1 MRSFLPG
8 GAADHPRIRG
18 EHINHQRNAKG
29 RDGSSPHTRG
39 ARVATPPYPAAPRI
53 IPAYAGSTLAHGSR
67 AGQWPDH
74 PRIRGEHTYEKTG
87 SYLEPGSSPH
97 TRGARRR
104 RGWRRRRVRIIPA
117 YAGST
122 HPPGGRRVRR
132 FGSSPHTRG
141 ARGFEGVGPLAP
153 GIIPAYAG
161 STRGAGD
168 AWPSTSNHPRIRGEH
183 AEGGMGKLRQ
193 SGSSPHTRGAPAR
206 NRPDPTGCGIIPAYA
221 GSTCR
226 LSRLDALVSDH
237 PRIRGEHDHAGVQR
251 EKRGGS
257 SPHTRGAHGELHD
270 EAGLARIIP
279 AYAGSTR
286 WPRSTYAWR
295 RDHPR
300 IRGEHERRQPRT
312 LRRHGSSPHTRGAHL
327 MLSLRAGD
335 HGIIPAYAGS
345 TSVCAVRA
353 LLVRGSSPH
362 TRGARQTPGSS
373 MRNTGIIPAYAGST

>member
-161 STRGAGD
+161 STPKA
-168 AWPSTSNHPRIRGEH
+168 AWASSGNPDHPRIRGEH
-183 AEGGMGKLRQ
+183 RLETDQTPQDA
-193 SGSSPHTRGAPAR
+193 GSSPHTRGAPAGSADWTR
-206 NRPDPTGCGIIPAYA
+206 WSRIIPAYAGSTTMRACSARSGADHPRIRGEHTESFTTKPASPGSSPHTRGAPGGRAPHTPGAGIIPAYA
-221 GSTCR
+221 GSTNAASPELC
-226 LSRLDALVSDH
+226 AVMDH
-237 PRIRGEHDHAGVQR
+237 PRIRGEHISCSRFV
-251 EKRGGS
+251 
-257 SPHTRGAHGELHD
+257 
-270 EAGLARIIP
+270 P
-279 AYAGSTR
+279 A
-286 WPRSTYAWR
+286 
-295 RDHPR
+295 
-300 IRGEHERRQPRT
+300 I
-312 LRRHGSSPHTRGAHL
+312 
-327 MLSLRAGD
+327 M
-335 HGIIPAYAGS
+335 
-345 TSVCAVRA
+345 
-353 LLVRGSSPH
+353 GSSPH